1 MANRWGNNGNSER
14 LYFQTFQS
22 LSHVRLLAT
31 PWTIARQVPCPSPT
45 PRAYL
50 NSYPLSQWCHPTK
63 SSAVI
68 PFSSCLQFPQHQ
80 GLFWWV
86 SSLHQVAKVLE
97 LQLQHQSFQCTQDWS
112 PLGGTGWISLQAKG
126 LSRVFSTPQ
135 FKSINSSVLS
145 FLYSPTLTSIHDN
158 WKNHSFD

>member
-1 MANRWGNNGNSER
+1 MQIRIKEPLDESERGEWKSWFKTQHPKNRDYGVWFHYSMANRWGNNGNSER

-31 PWTIARQVPCPSPT
+31 PWTIACQVPCPSPT

-50 NSYPLSQWCHPTK
+50 NSYPLNRWCHPTK

-68 PFSSCLQFPQHQ
+68 SFSSCLQFSQHQ

-86 SSLHQVAKVLE
+86 SSLHQVAKLLE
-97 LQLQHQSFQCTQDWS
+97 FQNQSFH
-112 PLGGTGWISLQAKG
+112 WIF
-126 LSRVFSTPQ
+126 RTD
-135 FKSINSSVLS
+135 
-145 FLYSPTLTSIHDN
+145 FL
-158 WKNHSFD
+158 